1 MTTSTATPPLP
12 TSGNDLPR
20 PFGRYTLEELVGEGG
35 EGQVFRAVLH
45 GPSGF
50 AKPVALKMLKTRN
63 QDYLHELFQREARIG
78 GWLHHP
84 NVVEIYDF
92 GSQGSVPFLAMEF
105 IDGWSLDR
113 FLARH
118 PGPPPTV
125 ILDLAIQIARGL
137 QHAHELVVDGAPLR
151 LIHRDLKPAN
161 VLVNRRGGVKVVDF
175 GLARPMHT
183 DKDPGLTSV
192 HMLVGTPAYMSPEQP
207 IAAEDLDLRSDIF
220 AFGVVLYEVV
230 TGRHP
235 WPRKSLLERLNALN
249 EVDKLTSAPDFW
261 DLPRQCL
268 PGVERILERCLSA
281 NPANRFDDTRAL
293 VSALRTLQRE
303 RPPGPDLR
311 AWLQDRAEGSDPDE
325 PERAAL
331 PRGIV
336 ASNRDAAVKDPAPAP
351 GPDEIAP
358 PPQLGGG
365 RRPRPPKQ
373 RPTTYPRIGTPSSA
387 GKKTWPSCSKGWTRT
402 NGSSPSWGPG
412 EPVRP
417 G

>member
-358 PPQLGGG
+358 PPNWEAGGAPG
-365 RRPRPPKQ
+365 HRSNAPQPTPGSGHLHRPARRRGPAAQKAGPEPTAHHPPGA
-373 RPTTYPRIGTPSSA
+373 RGNR
-387 GKKTWPSCSKGWTRT
+387 
-402 NGSSPSWGPG
+402 
-412 EPVRP
+412 
-417 G
+417 